1 MNRDQFYKKIDSFND
16 ELINIR
22 RHIHAHPELS
32 GLENQTAI
40 LISGFL
46 KNIGWNVKE
55 SIGRTGV
62 IADFGPLDKGIIGLR
77 VDMDALPIFE
87 ETKLNFLILFQIH
100 QYFLTGNLLKQYL
113 TLPWQ
118 IQDYL
123 KQLLKINLLLVPI
136 VMWILQH

>member
-1 MNRDQFYKKIDSFND
+1 MDREKFFKKIDAIND
-16 ELINIR
+16 ELITIR

-40 LISGFL
+40 LISGYL

-62 IADFGPLDKGIIGLR
+62 IADFGPLDKGTIGLR

-87 ETKLNFLILFQIH
+87 ETKLSLSLIHI
-100 QYFLTGNLLKQYL
+100 
-113 TLPWQ
+113 
-118 IQDYL
+118 
-123 KQLLKINLLLVPI
+123 
-136 VMWILQH
+136 

>member
-1 MNRDQFYKKIDSFND
+1 MNREQLHKKIDSFNN
-16 ELINIR
+16 ELINLR

-46 KNIGWNVKE
+46 KNIGWNVRE

-62 IADFGPLDKGIIGLR
+62 VADFGPLDKGSVGLR

-87 ETKLNFLILFQIH
+87 ETKLSFLILFQIY
-100 QYFLTGNLLKQYL
+100 QYSPTGNLLKPCL
-113 TLPWQ
+113 T
-118 IQDYL
+118 
-123 KQLLKINLLLVPI
+123 
-136 VMWILQH
+136 